1 RSRVEA
7 PGAVSAAGR
16 VVGRVVQLW
25 RYPVKSMAGEQLP
38 TAGVSWHGV
47 EGDRRW
53 AFIRP
58 GLERSDFPW
67 MTIRELAAMGDYRPR
82 LADPERPDESVTT
95 VVTPGGRELDVS
107 DPALAAEL
115 GDGVRLIKQ
124 NRGV

>member
-1 RSRVEA
+1 
-7 PGAVSAAGR
+7 
-16 VVGRVVQLW
+16 
-25 RYPVKSMAGEQLP
+25 MAGERL
-38 TAGVSWHGV
+38 ASAEADWHGV

-67 MTIRELAAMGDYRPR
+67 LTIRELPAMGDYRPR
-82 LADPERPDESVTT
+82 LADPQLPDKTATT
-95 VVTPGGRELDVS
+95 VVTPAGRELDVA

-124 NRGV
+124 NRGVFDI